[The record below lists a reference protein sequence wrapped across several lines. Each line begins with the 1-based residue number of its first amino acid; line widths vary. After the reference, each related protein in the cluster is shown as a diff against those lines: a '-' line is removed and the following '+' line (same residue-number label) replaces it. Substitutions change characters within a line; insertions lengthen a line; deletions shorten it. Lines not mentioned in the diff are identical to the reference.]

1 MAEQLALHLSI
12 DQAGAYLV
20 VVHGLDHQRI
30 ALRPV
35 IAALGDE
42 PDAHGIAAGHQPEAV
57 VLDLVNPIGA
67 GRGLVGRRWEAG
79 FDAARPVSGQ
89 ALTHTLNQHAANL
102 GGSGGRSKGS
112 QCLFVEL
119 DRVAINREI
128 NVGNRGILALYEI
141 RLIGQADFGGARGGN
156 C

>member
-20 VVHGLDHQRI
+20 VVHGLGHQRI

-57 VLDLVNPIGA
+57 VLDLVNPVRPRRRLWGGGKQA
-67 GRGLVGRRWEAG
+67 GLNEV
-79 FDAARPVSGQ
+79 RPVRGQ
-89 ALTHTLNQHAANL
+89 ALTQTLDQHAKQCRC
-102 GGSGGRSKGS
+102 RSAFRKFRPRDS
-112 QCLFVEL
+112 
-119 DRVAINREI
+119 
-128 NVGNRGILALYEI
+128 
-141 RLIGQADFGGARGGN
+141 FGGKG
-156 C
+156 

>member
-12 DQAGAYLV
+12 DQAGAYRV
-20 VVHGLDHQRI
+20 VVHGLGHQRI

-102 GGSGGRSKGS
+102 GGGGGESSRETPGCVSEGTNATACSAAHAGPVSAGTGS
-112 QCLFVEL
+112 T
-119 DRVAINREI
+119 
-128 NVGNRGILALYEI
+128 
-141 RLIGQADFGGARGGN
+141 
-156 C
+156 